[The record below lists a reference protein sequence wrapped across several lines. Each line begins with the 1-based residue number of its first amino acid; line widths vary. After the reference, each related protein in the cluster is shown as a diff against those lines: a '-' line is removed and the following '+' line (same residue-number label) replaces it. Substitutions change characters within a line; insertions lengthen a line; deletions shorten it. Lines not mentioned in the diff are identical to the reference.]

1 MNPAPAKQ
9 TPSADFTFRTVEEF
23 EDRVAGANRLD
34 WDLGAILE
42 LKVAF
47 VRPGRLRAPH
57 FDDADLKIV

>member
-9 TPSADFTFRTVEEF
+9 TPSADFTFATVEELGNC
-23 EDRVAGANRLD
+23 VAGGSRLD

-42 LKVAF
+42 LNVAST
-47 VRPGRLRAPH
+47 RPGRLRAPL